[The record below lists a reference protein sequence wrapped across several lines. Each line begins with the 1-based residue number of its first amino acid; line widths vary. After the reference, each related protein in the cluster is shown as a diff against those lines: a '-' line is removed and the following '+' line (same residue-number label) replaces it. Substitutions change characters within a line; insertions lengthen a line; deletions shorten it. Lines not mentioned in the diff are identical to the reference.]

1 MEADMMDKKGKPG
14 VAVMIALGKM
24 KGKGVGGHE
33 DLSVESAREILDA
46 IKADDEKRFASLL
59 KDFIYACQNEED
71 DSGECEDGENCGGK
85 KGY

>member
-1 MEADMMDKKGKPG
+1 MIDEKGKRPG

-24 KGKGVGGHE
+24 KGHGVGGQE

-59 KDFIYACQNEED
+59 KDFIYACQNGDGGEEEED
-71 DSGECEDGENCGGK
+71 AAEEDKDE
-85 KGY
+85 Y